1 MPGEVG
7 MEAGSLAGA
16 VERAAAI
23 PRFRSLLV
31 ARHGRLVLERCFGGT
46 QEGDLLDVRSV
57 TKSVVSVLTGIALR
71 DQVLPGIDT
80 PAETGLTG
88 ETPSA

>member
-1 MPGEVG
+1 

-31 ARHGRLVLERCFGGT
+31 ARHGRLVLERYFGGT

-57 TKSVVSVLTGIALR
+57 TKSVSPSS
-71 DQVLPGIDT
+71 PGSPCAT
-80 PAETGLTG
+80 RFSLASTHRRKRG
-88 ETPSA
+88 